1 MTSIKPIGLAELK
14 SKVLR
19 VATTSHY
26 LVNFSGLPGGLQ
38 SYMLSKGLGADC
50 ASLVGLMCFDTSI
63 PGTQLTT
70 KEVEGNFTGV
80 TETFAT
86 TRQFNDLSMTF
97 YVDLDYRVP
106 KFFEAWMSW
115 ISGQDGV
122 AGQNSAVEARDSPAY
137 FYRMRYPNQYKCNG
151 ITISKFDKDYNMG
164 AQYRFVRMYPVNVA
178 AVPVS
183 YEQSQLMRLNVTF
196 KYERYIPGFNIYAD
210 PGFSDGN
217 KKLSSNLSEQ
227 EVQQLADIQSG
238 LQRGADR
245 ETLSGLFDPK
255 NNTAAL
261 NEFVQGITEKGLIGS
276 TLEGWTG
283 KADATLNPYI
293 NFVGTVA
300 DRSLGGGGGVDASV
314 AQQIVRGGETR
325 GKLPLSG
332 GTIPSAKVNATSPQ
346 PGATKTPPRN

>member
-14 SKVLR
+14 SKVLK

-26 LVNFSGLPGGLQ
+26 LVNFSGLPAGLQ
-38 SYMLSKGLGADC
+38 AYMLSKGLGADC

-97 YVDLDYRVP
+97 YVDLDYRVV
-106 KFFEAWMSW
+106 KFFETWMSW

-122 AGQNSAVEARDSPAY
+122 AGQNSSVESRDSPAY

-151 ITISKFDKDYNMG
+151 ITISKFDKDYSMG

-178 AVPVS
+178 AVPIS
-183 YEQSQLMRLNVTF
+183 YDQSQLLRLNVTF
-196 KYERYIPGFNIYAD
+196 KYERYIPGYNIYANTSFKS
-210 PGFSDGN
+210 GSE
-217 KKLSSNLSEQ
+217 KYSSNLSEQ
-227 EVQQLADIQSG
+227 EVQQLNSIQSG
-238 LQRGADR
+238 LQRGDDR
-245 ETLSGLFDPK
+245 EALSGLFNPT
-255 NNTAAL
+255 NTTASL
-261 NEFVQGITEKGLIGS
+261 NEFVQSLTDKSLISS

-283 KADATLNPYI
+283 EADATRNPFV
-293 NFVGTVA
+293 NFVGRVA
-300 DRSLGGGGGVDASV
+300 DRSLGGGDAFDANL
-314 AQQIVRGGETR
+314 AQNSRAGRETR
-325 GKLPLSG
+325 GKLPITGSS
-332 GTIPSAKVNATSPQ
+332 IANDKVNATQVQ
-346 PGATKTPPRN
+346 PGSIKSPPTS